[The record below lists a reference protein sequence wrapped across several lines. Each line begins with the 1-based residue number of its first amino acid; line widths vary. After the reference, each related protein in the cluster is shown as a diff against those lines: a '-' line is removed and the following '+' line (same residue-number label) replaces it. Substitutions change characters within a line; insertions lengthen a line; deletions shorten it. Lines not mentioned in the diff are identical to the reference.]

1 MEYKE
6 KVVEKTRTIT
16 INNPIPVNTYISRPL
31 LIPFETEKVIV
42 QNDATY
48 IVLDREVKEYRDS
61 TYYARISGY
70 DPQLEQIDI
79 FQKTIE
85 ITKEKTLYK
94 KPILSIGPSA
104 SIGYDPINKKLSTTV
119 GFSIILP
126 LYSWYR

>member
-42 QNDATY
+42 QNDTTY

-119 GFSIILP
+119 
-126 LYSWYR
+126 